1 MSPRAVVVAHGEV
14 MVAEGI
20 AAALARFP
28 SIVPIGIATTAADG
42 ERRGERADAVVL
54 DQGLPGA
61 DAAAGRLRRKGVRVV
76 LMGGTPDEDEGVR
89 VTTREPV
96 ASLAAAL
103 APNVPFTPRT
113 VELTARE
120 RQVMA
125 LVAHG
130 MPAKQVARHLGISPR
145 TVEHHQERVRRKL
158 GAPNQAAAVRM
169 VTESIGEMEAWVPTS
184 I

>member
-61 DAAAGRLRRKGVRVV
+61 DAAAGRLRRK
-76 LMGGTPDEDEGVR
+76 GVR

>member
-1 MSPRAVVVAHGEV
+1 MTPRAVVVAHGEV

-28 SIVPIGIATTAADG
+28 AIMPIAIATTAADG

-54 DQGLPGA
+54 DHRLPGA
-61 DAAAGRLRRKGVRVV
+61 DAAAVRLRRKGVRVV
-76 LMGGTPDEDEGVR
+76 FMGGTAKEDEGFR
-89 VTTREPV
+89 VTTKEPV

-103 APNVPFTPRT
+103 APNAAPERSVP
-113 VELTARE
+113 ELTARE

-130 MPAKQVARHLGISPR
+130 LPAKQVARHLGISPR
-145 TVEHHQERVRRKL
+145 TVEHHQERIRRKL

-169 VTESIGEMEAWVPTS
+169 VLSSGGGIEAWEPTS